1 MTVDRAEDR
10 ETGTPHRFDPATF
23 LRELTTLPGVYRM
36 VGASGDIL
44 YVGKARNLK
53 RRVSSYFQRGAD
65 SPKTAALVAQV
76 RDVQVTVT
84 RTEDEALVLESNLIK
99 AHRPR
104 YNVVLRDD
112 KSYPFLFVSGN
123 HPFPRLGFHRGT
135 RRIEGRYFGP
145 YPNAGAV
152 REMQETLHKLFRIRQ
167 CDDSFFANRSRPCLQ
182 YQIKRCTAP
191 CVGLISESDYRRDVD
206 NVMRLLEGRAEEIM
220 KDLAAEME
228 QAAEQ
233 LEYERAARL
242 REQIALIRRLQDQPL
257 AVGAERDF
265 DVCGAAVKQGVACVA
280 VMSIRNGV
288 NFGDRAFFPDIPD
301 ETNATDVLSAFLS
314 QHYTT
319 YDPPPGILVDTEPV
333 DREWLE
339 RTLSARAG
347 RRVRIVVKPR
357 GPRARLMSSLRN
369 TIRQT
374 LTARLLQRTGVE
386 DKLESLQEALDLA
399 AIPRHIECVDIS
411 HTGGE
416 RAVASCVVFVEG
428 KPEKASYRTFNIDG
442 VEPGDDY
449 AAIRQAISRRFLRIK
464 RGESRM
470 PGLLIID
477 GGMGQVT
484 QAMEA
489 LRELGIDDL
498 PLLGVAK
505 GPTRKPGLEQIVLPG
520 RKSPLILRTDSPA
533 LHLIQQIRDE
543 AHRFAVGGHR
553 RRRDKARTQSVLDG
567 IPGLGAARRR
577 HLLKTFG
584 GAAQIARTGVDEL
597 ARTEGI
603 SRALAQRIY
612 DHFHDEG

>member
-1 MTVDRAEDR
+1 MTADVEAK
-10 ETGTPHRFDPATF
+10 TSSFDPQVF
-23 LRELTTLPGVYRM
+23 LQQLTTLPGVYRM
-36 VGASGDIL
+36 LSASGEIL

-65 SPKTAALVAQV
+65 SPKTAALVALV
-76 RDVQVTVT
+76 RDLQVTVT

-112 KSYPFLFVSGN
+112 KSYPFLMVSGN
-123 HPFPRLGFHRGT
+123 HAFPRLAFHRGT
-135 RRIEGRYFGP
+135 RHVEGRYFGP

-167 CDDSFFANRSRPCLQ
+167 CDDTFFANRSRPCLQ
-182 YQIKRCTAP
+182 YQIKRCTGP
-191 CVGLISESDYRRDVD
+191 CVGLISETDYARDVEH
-206 NVMRLLEGRAEEIM
+206 VVRLLEGRAEEVM

-228 QAAEQ
+228 KAAEQ
-233 LEYERAARL
+233 LEYEKAARL

-280 VMSIRNGV
+280 VMSIRNGI
-288 NFGDRAFFPDIPD
+288 NFGDRTFFPDIPK
-301 ETNATDVLSAFLS
+301 EANVTDVLTAFLS
-314 QHYTT
+314 QHYVA
-319 YDPPPGILVDTEPV
+319 YDPPASILVDSEPT
-333 DREWLE
+333 DRDWLE
-339 RTLSARAG
+339 STLSARAG

-357 GPRARLMSSLRN
+357 GARARLMTSLRN

-374 LTARLLQRTGVE
+374 LATRLLQRTGVE
-386 DKLESLQEALDLA
+386 DKLDALQEALDLA
-399 AIPRHIECVDIS
+399 EIPRHIECFDIS

-428 KPEKASYRTFNIDG
+428 KPEKASYRTFNIEG
-442 VEPGDDY
+442 IEPGDDY
-449 AAIRQAISRRFLRIK
+449 AAIRQAISRRFVRIK

-470 PGLLIID
+470 PNLLIID
-477 GGMGQVT
+477 GGTGQVA
-484 QAMEA
+484 QAMDA
-489 LRELGIDDL
+489 IKELGIEDL
-498 PLLGVAK
+498 AVLGVAK
-505 GPTRKPGLEQIVLPG
+505 GPARRPGLEQLVLPG
-520 RKSPLILRTDSPA
+520 RKSALILPTDSPA

-553 RRRDKARTQSVLDG
+553 RRRDKARTRSVLEG

-577 HLLKTFG
+577 QLLKTFG
-584 GAAQIARTGVDEL
+584 GVGQIARTGVDEL
-597 ARTEGI
+597 ARADGI

-612 DHFHDEG
+612 DHFHDES